1 MIRKLLHILALG
13 LKELNSIR
21 ADPIL
26 LALTVYT
33 FSYAVYAVATGAKT
47 EVDHVSTA
55 IVDED
60 HSELSRLIRQAILPP
75 WFQPPVEIP
84 ATEIGPSM
92 DASRYVFVIEIPP
105 KFEQDVISN
114 RYPSLQINM
123 DATAVAQ
130 AGNGGAYLQQIINQQ
145 VQAYATRAGGTATTP
160 SGTEIQP
167 VNFAVRVMFNPN
179 LKSEWFNSVMQVI
192 NNITMLSVILTGAAL
207 IREREHGTIE
217 HLLAMPVTP
226 SEIML
231 SKIWANGLVILVA
244 AILSMK
250 LVVQLWL
257 QVPVAGSLVLF
268 LAGAVVYAF
277 SVTSMGILLA
287 TYTTSMGQ
295 FGLLV
300 IPVLVILQML
310 SGSATPM
317 ETMPVWLQD
326 AMQIFPTPHFVS
338 FSQAVLYRAA
348 GIDVV
353 WPELLVMA
361 IISAVYFT
369 ISGVRYGLQDE
380 STRINLAAILRYDQ
394 SAGSDSSTGQEAQ
407 EGNTYAHTAR
417 EIVEELR
424 RGDFALVLVNRGG
437 SHSADSSAELRKTIP
452 NPKPQ
457 CTSALGFASCM
468 VRTASV
474 TSCAV
479 CARDASATMRM
490 PLRLHASRKFL
501 RYPSPTRDC
510 STSTPTSV
518 CPLSASRSVQ
528 KVGSSVCDPIGNAKN
543 HSPSARSDPVT
554 LMQGTLKRS
563 SIASFTGIV
572 LSPILGPKI
581 AKHPS
586 SQSSP

>member
-1 MIRKLLHILALG
+1 
-13 LKELNSIR
+13 
-21 ADPIL
+21 
-26 LALTVYT
+26 
-33 FSYAVYAVATGAKT
+33 
-47 EVDHVSTA
+47 
-55 IVDED
+55 
-60 HSELSRLIRQAILPP
+60 
-75 WFQPPVEIP
+75 
-84 ATEIGPSM
+84 M

-226 SEIML
+226 SKIML

-257 QVPVAGSLVLF
+257 QVPIAGSLLLF
-268 LAGAVVYAF
+268 LAGALVYAF

-348 GIDVV
+348 GLDIV
-353 WPELLVMA
+353 WPELLMMT
-361 IISAVYFT
+361 IISAVYFA
-369 ISGVRYGLQDE
+369 ISGVRFRRTLVVLQ
-380 STRINLAAILRYDQ
+380 
-394 SAGSDSSTGQEAQ
+394 
-407 EGNTYAHTAR
+407 
-417 EIVEELR
+417 
-424 RGDFALVLVNRGG
+424 
-437 SHSADSSAELRKTIP
+437 
-452 NPKPQ
+452 
-457 CTSALGFASCM
+457 
-468 VRTASV
+468 
-474 TSCAV
+474 
-479 CARDASATMRM
+479 
-490 PLRLHASRKFL
+490 
-501 RYPSPTRDC
+501 
-510 STSTPTSV
+510 
-518 CPLSASRSVQ
+518 
-528 KVGSSVCDPIGNAKN
+528 
-543 HSPSARSDPVT
+543 
-554 LMQGTLKRS
+554 
-563 SIASFTGIV
+563 
-572 LSPILGPKI
+572 
-581 AKHPS
+581 
-586 SQSSP
+586 

>member
-1 MIRKLLHILALG
+1 VLRKLLHILALG

-21 ADPIL
+21 ADPVL
-26 LALTVYT
+26 LALTIYT

-60 HSELSRLIRQAILPP
+60 RSELSRLIRQAILPP
-75 WFQPPVEIP
+75 WFRPPVEIP

-114 RYPSLQINM
+114 RYPSIQINM

-130 AGNGGAYLQQIINQQ
+130 AGNGAAYLQQIINQQ
-145 VQAYATRAGGTATTP
+145 VQAYATRAGGTANP
-160 SGTEIQP
+160 P
-167 VNFAVRVMFNPN
+167 VNLALRVIFNPN

-192 NNITMLSVILTGAAL
+192 NNITMLSIILTGAAL

-231 SKIWANGLVILVA
+231 AKIWANGLVILVA

-257 QVPVAGSLVLF
+257 QVPIAGSLVLF
-268 LAGAVVYAF
+268 LAGAFVYAF

-326 AMQIFPTPHFVS
+326 GMQIFPTPHFVS
-338 FSQAVLYRAA
+338 FAQAVLYRAA
-348 GIDVV
+348 GIDIV
-353 WPELLVMA
+353 WPELLIMA
-361 IISAVYFT
+361 IISAVYFA
-369 ISGVRYGLQDE
+369 ISGVRF
-380 STRINLAAILRYDQ
+380 
-394 SAGSDSSTGQEAQ
+394 
-407 EGNTYAHTAR
+407 
-417 EIVEELR
+417 R
-424 RGDFALVLVNRGG
+424 R
-437 SHSADSSAELRKTIP
+437 
-452 NPKPQ
+452 
-457 CTSALGFASCM
+457 
-468 VRTASV
+468 
-474 TSCAV
+474 
-479 CARDASATMRM
+479 
-490 PLRLHASRKFL
+490 
-501 RYPSPTRDC
+501 
-510 STSTPTSV
+510 
-518 CPLSASRSVQ
+518 
-528 KVGSSVCDPIGNAKN
+528 
-543 HSPSARSDPVT
+543 T
-554 LMQGTLKRS
+554 L
-563 SIASFTGIV
+563 IV
-572 LSPILGPKI
+572 L
-581 AKHPS
+581 
-586 SQSSP
+586 Q

>member
-1 MIRKLLHILALG
+1 VLRKLLHILALG

-21 ADPIL
+21 ADPVL
-26 LALTVYT
+26 LALTIYT

-60 HSELSRLIRQAILPP
+60 RSELSRLIRQAILPP
-75 WFQPPVEIP
+75 WFRPPVEIP

-114 RYPSLQINM
+114 RYPSIQINM

-130 AGNGGAYLQQIINQQ
+130 AGNGAAYLQQIINQQ
-145 VQAYATRAGGTATTP
+145 VQAYATRAGGTANP
-160 SGTEIQP
+160 P
-167 VNFAVRVMFNPN
+167 VNLALRVIFNPN

-192 NNITMLSVILTGAAL
+192 NNITMLSIILTGAAL

-231 SKIWANGLVILVA
+231 AKIWANGLVILVA

-257 QVPVAGSLVLF
+257 QVPIAGSLLLF
-268 LAGAVVYAF
+268 LAGAFVYAF

-326 AMQIFPTPHFVS
+326 GMQIFPTPHFVS
-338 FSQAVLYRAA
+338 FAQAVLYRAA
-348 GIDVV
+348 GIDIV
-353 WPELLVMA
+353 WPELLIMA
-361 IISAVYFT
+361 IISAVYFA
-369 ISGVRYGLQDE
+369 ISGVRF
-380 STRINLAAILRYDQ
+380 
-394 SAGSDSSTGQEAQ
+394 
-407 EGNTYAHTAR
+407 
-417 EIVEELR
+417 R
-424 RGDFALVLVNRGG
+424 R
-437 SHSADSSAELRKTIP
+437 
-452 NPKPQ
+452 
-457 CTSALGFASCM
+457 
-468 VRTASV
+468 
-474 TSCAV
+474 
-479 CARDASATMRM
+479 
-490 PLRLHASRKFL
+490 
-501 RYPSPTRDC
+501 
-510 STSTPTSV
+510 
-518 CPLSASRSVQ
+518 
-528 KVGSSVCDPIGNAKN
+528 
-543 HSPSARSDPVT
+543 T
-554 LMQGTLKRS
+554 L
-563 SIASFTGIV
+563 IV
-572 LSPILGPKI
+572 L
-581 AKHPS
+581 
-586 SQSSP
+586 Q